1 MTWPDLRRRL
11 ISRLSTLRSKPVP
24 EPHVD
29 LELPSLPQAQDLAC
43 LAPFGPD
50 FPPPAV
56 KVGGMRYLL
65 QLGPSGPGWCITE
78 DSGE

>member
-1 MTWPDLRRRL
+1 MSWLDLR
-11 ISRLSTLRSKPVP
+11 SRLVSHLSTTQSMPVP

-29 LELPSLPQAQDLAC
+29 LELTTLPAAQELAA

-56 KVGGMRYLL
+56 KMGGMRYLL
-65 QLGPSGPGWCITE
+65 QIGQNGPGWCITE